1 MHFNVL
7 SPFGYGLVFHGWWCV
22 SRGWW
27 FLFTQINQIFWC
39 GRWRIPPAGR
49 DVACHVRIIRW
60 YLTRYRHSGADAF
73 PEDGGIFSRRWAQIK
88 QIFWNFDDDGSQMP
102 MTSVILCPIC
112 GICVSKTIRLRDA
125 KTLTKSP
132 AGGNEK
138 PTLRKW
144 GFWRLFALLFSGLH
158 YCSISYAR
166 KMSD

>member
-1 MHFNVL
+1 M
-7 SPFGYGLVFHGWWCV
+7 V
-22 SRGWW
+22 SD
-27 FLFTQINQIFWC
+27 
-39 GRWRIPPAGR
+39 GRWLPPAGR
-49 DVACHVRIIRW
+49 DVVCHVRVMCW
-60 YLTRYRHSGADAF
+60 YLTHYHHSDADAF
-73 PEDGGIFSRRWAQIK
+73 PEDSGIFSRRYPQIK
-88 QIFWNFDDDGSQMP
+88 QIFWDFDDDGSQMP
-102 MTSVILCPIC
+102 MTSVIHCPIC
-112 GICVSKTIRLRDA
+112 GICVMQKSPSARNNTTSKICPICGICVNFYTRLRDA